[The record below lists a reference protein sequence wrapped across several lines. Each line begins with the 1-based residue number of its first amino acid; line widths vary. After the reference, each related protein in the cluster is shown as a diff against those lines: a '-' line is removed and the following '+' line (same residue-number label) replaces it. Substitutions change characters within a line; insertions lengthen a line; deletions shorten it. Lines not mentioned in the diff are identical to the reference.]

1 VSVPPLTFVTSSP
14 HKRREAQQILGF
26 RLTTR
31 RLHLNEIQGLD
42 LATVARHKA
51 SEAARLLGRPVL
63 VEDTALELHAVG
75 GFPGPLIRWL
85 LEAAGPQALPRLL
98 AGFTDRG
105 ATARCIAVVRAGDF
119 EWVGSGMVEGV
130 IVDAARGVEGFGW
143 DVVFA
148 PVWGGGRTY
157 AEMPAA
163 EKNARSH
170 RFLALDA
177 LRRQLVEARLSWLS
191 PA

>member
-1 VSVPPLTFVTSSP
+1 MSVPPLTFVTSSP
-14 HKRREAQQILGF
+14 HKRREAQQIRGF

-31 RLHLNEIQGLD
+31 RLHLNEIQGRD